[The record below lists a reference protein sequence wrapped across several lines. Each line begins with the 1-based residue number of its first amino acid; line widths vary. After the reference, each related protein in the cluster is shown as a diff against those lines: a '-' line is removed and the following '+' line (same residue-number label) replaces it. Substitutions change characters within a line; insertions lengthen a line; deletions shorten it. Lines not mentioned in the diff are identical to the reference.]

1 MKRNEVAC
9 PYCGTY
15 VFLDENSEGVLC
27 EFCEHM
33 VLPPKEEPELTQK
46 SSSESLSPELRA
58 QAEAILGVK
67 KEESDPSTTKT
78 EIDILF
84 DKALEKAKSEYS
96 VQKLKSPKT
105 WGIFAII
112 CVIALIITIIMMVSL
127 TRYLNSFNNSH
138 MSKVFDVEVIEEGD
152 N

>member
-33 VLPPKEEPELTQK
+33 VLPLKEEPQQTMK
-46 SSSESLSPELRA
+46 SEPETLSPELRA
-58 QAEAILGVK
+58 QAESILGIK
-67 KEESDPSTTKT
+67 NETSETSATET

-105 WGIFAII
+105 WGILAVI
-112 CVIALIITIIMMVSL
+112 CVIALIITILMMVSL
-127 TRYLNSFNNSH
+127 TRYLNNVNNSQ
-138 MSKVFDVEVIEEGD
+138 MSKVFDVEVVGEGD
-152 N
+152 S